1 MGLAQRIESGKI
13 ILPLVMSY
21 GGSMNADLVRKN
33 LVEVLQLIQAS
44 SGLGCPA
51 IVGTTKPVEDLPEFN
66 SKIWPV
72 AVGMLAA
79 KLGVTIPAD
88 VNIFRQEKS
97 DVAFTVDQTV
107 AAVLAVIESQV
118 VAEAKQANTQ

>member
-1 MGLAQRIESGKI
+1 
-13 ILPLVMSY
+13 
-21 GGSMNADLVRKN
+21 MNAELVRKN

-44 SGLGCPA
+44 SGLDCPA

-97 DVAFTVDQTV
+97 DIAFTIDQTI
-107 AAVLAVIESQV
+107 ATVLAVIGSQ
-118 VAEAKQANTQ
+118 AATEAKQASAQ

>member
-1 MGLAQRIESGKI
+1 
-13 ILPLVMSY
+13 
-21 GGSMNADLVRKN
+21 MNADLVRKN
-33 LVEVLQLIQAS
+33 LVEVLQSIQAS
-44 SGLGCPA
+44 SGLDCPT
-51 IVGTTKPVEDLPEFN
+51 IVGTTKPVGELPEFD

-97 DVAFTVDQTV
+97 DIAFTVDQVV
-107 AAVLAVIESQV
+107 AAVLTVIAAQTPT
-118 VAEAKQANTQ
+118 AAKQANAQ